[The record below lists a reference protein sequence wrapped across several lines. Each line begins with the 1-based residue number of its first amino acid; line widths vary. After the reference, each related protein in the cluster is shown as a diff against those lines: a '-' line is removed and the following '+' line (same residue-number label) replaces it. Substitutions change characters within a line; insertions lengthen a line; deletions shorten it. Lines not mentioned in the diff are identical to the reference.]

1 MRTKEFYK
9 GRRRLTL
16 CLTCICLY
24 ALFTTLTFNEY
35 RHMLNTESIATNY
48 KADYVGCI
56 QVDNIGEHQVQPSA
70 ITLRDIQYDTSTTTQ
85 EMESAVQNVQ
95 KAKVGQNI
103 NRGLRVSR
111 THKVPTNLD
120 TTFKGYMCLSMC
132 SNTSSA
138 QYRFMNSGDFDITTD
153 ELGFV
158 RYGNYYV
165 VAMGTGYSSKVGST
179 FRITLDSGKQFD
191 VILGDIKAD
200 RDTDSTNTYRSK
212 GDGRGEVVE
221 FIIACG
227 KHDGCSRF
235 EHTMSSEHKAHG
247 SLEFLGFQGNV
258 VKVEAL
264 SDTSVVDKLY

>member
-9 GRRRLTL
+9 GRQRMVF
-16 CLTCICLY
+16 CLACICLY
-24 ALFTTLTFNEY
+24 ALFTTLIFNEY
-35 RHMLNTESIATNY
+35 RHALNTESIDTNY

-56 QVDNIGEHQVQPSA
+56 QVGGTETHQTQSSA
-70 ITLRDIQYDTSTTTQ
+70 ITLRDIQYDASTTTQ
-85 EMESAVQNVQ
+85 EMESAVQTVQ
-95 KAKVGQNI
+95 KYKAAQNV
-103 NRGLRVSR
+103 NRGTLVSR
-111 THKVPTNLD
+111 TCTVPTNLD

-138 QYRFMNSGDFDITTD
+138 QYRFMNSGDFNITTD

-200 RDTDSTNTYRSK
+200 GDTDSTNTYRPK

-227 KHDGCSRF
+227 KHDGCSKF
-235 EHTMSSEHKAHG
+235 EHTMASEHKALG
-247 SLEFLGFQGNV
+247 SLESLGFQGNV

-264 SDTSVVDKLY
+264 ADTSVVDKLY